1 MPLLSFSV
9 IKHNIEAC
17 DPKLQPGMSGWQ
29 EGTESL
35 KFTQVSVSVAF
46 CSLGQGDTLCLSF
59 CIEADLSLRWG
70 KKKSV

>member
-17 DPKLQPGMSGWQ
+17 DPKLQPGMSEWQ

-35 KFTQVSVSVAF
+35 KLTQISVSVAF
-46 CSLGQGDTLCLSF
+46 CSLGQVIPCASV
-59 CIEADLSLRWG
+59 SLLRQISQI
-70 KKKSV
+70 KKIRL